1 MYTQVNNLTKNVE
14 RIIDMIDATR
24 IRTAML
30 LGEEAVSALVK
41 KRAAVAGLGGVGSF
55 AVEALVRAGVGFL
68 TLIDDDT
75 VDASN
80 INRQIQASPGV
91 VGQMKA
97 EVLAARVA
105 SVRPDT
111 GVSVVFERISPETAA
126 ALIPE
131 DTDFIL
137 DCVDDVKA
145 KVALVLL
152 AKERK
157 TPIISALGMGNR
169 LDPQRIK
176 LCDIYETKGCPLAQ
190 KLRYELR
197 KAGVDSLRVAFSDE
211 PPVPVQGEAAG
222 GGKRTVGSVSFV
234 PSVCGLSMAGA
245 AVREMCSLE

>member
-1 MYTQVNNLTKNVE
+1 MT
-14 RIIDMIDATR
+14 DSTR

-30 LGEEAVSALVK
+30 LGEEAVSALK
-41 KRAAVAGLGGVGSF
+41 QKRVAVAGLGGVGSF
-55 AVEALVRAGVGFL
+55 AVEALVRAGVGKL

-80 INRQIQASPGV
+80 INRQLQATPDT

-97 EVLAARVA
+97 AVLASRV
-105 SVRPDT
+105 SSIRPDT
-111 GVSVVFERISPETAA
+111 KISVVLNRIASENAA
-126 ALIPE
+126 ALIPA
-131 DTDFIL
+131 DTAFIL

-152 AKERK
+152 AKERAI
-157 TPIISALGMGNR
+157 PIISALGMGNR
-169 LDPQRIK
+169 LDPQRIR
-176 LCDIYETKGCPLAQ
+176 LCDIYETMGCPLAH
-190 KLRYELR
+190 KLRHELR
-197 KAGVDSLRVAFSDE
+197 KEGVERLRVAFSDE

-245 AVREMCSLE
+245 AIRAMCGL